1 MTGPS
6 APAGLALRLGNLDMV
21 MLPQKALWLPEPG
34 WLIVAD
40 LHLGKAAHFRRNG
53 LAVPPQAGSG
63 DLSLLG
69 QLLLQLPVQ
78 ALIFLG
84 DLFHSEYNQ
93 AWEAFC
99 VWREEFPLPMWLVEG
114 NHDIL
119 RPIHYHRAG
128 LELMTECRHGEWC
141 FTHEPLKAPTETGF
155 AAAGHVHPGIR
166 LQGSGRQS
174 LRLPCFFWSNNQLLL
189 PAFGSFTGLALV
201 RPLRDDLVFAVTEDR
216 VIQLK

>member
-1 MTGPS
+1 MNGSPTS
-6 APAGLALRLGNLDMV
+6 TGLALQLGNLDMV

-34 WLIVAD
+34 WLLVAD

-93 AWEAFC
+93 AWESFC
-99 VWREEFPLPMWLVEG
+99 AWREEFPLPMWLVEG

-119 RPIHYHRAG
+119 PPVHYHRAG
-128 LELMTECRHGEWC
+128 LELMTECRHREWC
-141 FTHEPLKAPTETGF
+141 FTHEPVLSARGSGF
-155 AAAGHVHPGIR
+155 FAAGHVHPGIR

-174 LRLPCFFWSNNQLLL
+174 LRLPCFFWSDNQLLL

-201 RPLRDDLVFAVTEDR
+201 RPLRNDLVFAVTEDR
-216 VIQLK
+216 VLQLK